1 MDAVSIEQFT
11 VGEGRL
17 VCEIRL
23 APSAPRV
30 TSPDLIMRL
39 EGSFLHLA
47 HHACVNEEGATF
59 GAVMDHTSLPHLL
72 EHLVID
78 LQVREAQR
86 DDDAFAGTTDWI
98 DQEAGTA
105 RIQVSFTDDL
115 AALRAFRDAVRFL
128 NDAIVIP

>member
-30 TSPDLIMRL
+30 TSPGLIRKL
-39 EGSFLHLA
+39 EGAFPHLA
-47 HHACVNEEGATF
+47 RHACVNDKGVTF
-59 GAVMDHTSLPHLL
+59 GAVMNHTSLPHLL

-78 LQVREAQR
+78 LQVRGAQR

-98 DQEAGTA
+98 DQEVGTA

-128 NDAIVIP
+128 NDAVVIP

>member
-1 MDAVSIEQFT
+1 
-11 VGEGRL
+11 
-17 VCEIRL
+17 
-23 APSAPRV
+23 
-30 TSPDLIMRL
+30 
-39 EGSFLHLA
+39 
-47 HHACVNEEGATF
+47 
-59 GAVMDHTSLPHLL
+59 MDHTPLPHLL